1 MLEFIHNPSDSDP
14 IHTPAELSD
23 GQLLDAYSHSMISAV
38 KTISPSVVH
47 IQARNNSR
55 DNGQGPRG
63 GSGSGFIFTPD
74 GLVLTN
80 SHVVHQATEL
90 KVTLADGQ
98 TTDAKIVGDDPDTDL
113 AVIRLESRDVPPA
126 ILGDSAKLQP
136 GQLVIAVG
144 SPLGFQATV
153 TAGIVSALGRTFRTQ
168 SGRLIDNVIQTDAA
182 LNPGNSGG
190 PLVTSRGHV
199 IGVNTAVIGGA
210 QGICFA
216 IPVNTAKY
224 VAGKLIKEG
233 KITRSYIGVAG
244 HDVPIHPK
252 FVRFYKLAKA
262 RGILA
267 ANVEIAGPA
276 SRAGL
281 QQGDVI
287 ISLDGKPV
295 ETVDD
300 LHRLLTEDRVG
311 KAFVMEILRGYERH
325 ELNIVPAARG

>member
-90 KVTLADGQ
+90 KVTLADGR

-113 AVIRLESRDVPPA
+113 AVIRLKSRCAAGD
-126 ILGDSAKLQP
+126 IGDSAKLQP

-182 LNPGNSGG
+182 
-190 PLVTSRGHV
+190 
-199 IGVNTAVIGGA
+199 
-210 QGICFA
+210 
-216 IPVNTAKY
+216 
-224 VAGKLIKEG
+224 
-233 KITRSYIGVAG
+233 
-244 HDVPIHPK
+244 
-252 FVRFYKLAKA
+252 
-262 RGILA
+262 
-267 ANVEIAGPA
+267 
-276 SRAGL
+276 
-281 QQGDVI
+281 
-287 ISLDGKPV
+287 
-295 ETVDD
+295 
-300 LHRLLTEDRVG
+300 
-311 KAFVMEILRGYERH
+311 
-325 ELNIVPAARG
+325 